1 MSSTVSSHQFS
12 SLLAFNSEGKSSWN
26 YKFYTSS
33 SRTSCGMCMENMNIL
48 WRNVMRY
55 GHILRQ
61 HLKPFGE
68 IKFLDLLFYR
78 IIFLLMRLDSYPS
91 VFLLN
96 ELFLVFPSFTFKMT
110 QFLMKTHSY
119 IFLSWAHEILVTDAN
134 TQAFAL
140 WKKVMRY
147 WHILR
152 CTQVRNEKNSPRQ
165 LFTFNNCSRSVIV
178 IIKLCIKSTFHV
190 NLALFSPMPVKIYRI
205 NNRGNIRKSMIHYN
219 TEPSLSFIVITE
231 LGTIARS

>member
-1 MSSTVSSHQFS
+1 MSSTVCFHQFS
-12 SLLAFNSEGKSSWN
+12 SLLASNSEGKSSWN
-26 YKFYTSS
+26 YKFNTSF
-33 SRTSCGMCMENMNIL
+33 SRTSCDMCMENMNIL
-48 WRNVMRY
+48 WRNVTRY

-61 HLKPFGE
+61 YLKPFGE

-78 IIFLLMRLDSYPS
+78 VIFSLMRLDSYPS
-91 VFLLN
+91 VFLLK

-110 QFLMKTHSY
+110 QFLMKTHSC

-134 TQAFAL
+134 TQALAL
-140 WKKVMRY
+140 WKKVVRY
-147 WHILR
+147 GHILR
-152 CTQVRNEKNSPRQ
+152 YTQVRNEKNSPREF
-165 LFTFNNCSRSVIV
+165 FTFNNCSRSSIV

-190 NLALFSPMPVKIYRI
+190 NLALFFPMSIKIYRI

-231 LGTIARS
+231 FGTRARS